1 MVSAISKTTIKVRKD
16 TVVVNHAAPGK
27 HRSAAIAVSSGSG
40 EVARESGLRA
50 SSAVMR
56 RMPIS
61 TPHATWPFLR
71 RSEFMVSAA
80 SKTRT
85 KVRKGTVV
93 VNHRP
98 ATLPHAVSKVFSPAG
113 VSRRP
118 DQAARICDSR
128 VTAPLLTFN
137 AGKKPALRPFFSK
150 GPAELRV
157 ARHFTAR
164 NSTATEGRLFV
175 QGPLNPLPDNAGID
189 QRSCP
194 TLYRRFSRS
203 RESYAVPTKPHES
216 ATAERPLPY

>member
-1 MVSAISKTTIKVRKD
+1 
-16 TVVVNHAAPGK
+16 
-27 HRSAAIAVSSGSG
+27 
-40 EVARESGLRA
+40 
-50 SSAVMR
+50 
-56 RMPIS
+56 
-61 TPHATWPFLR
+61 
-71 RSEFMVSAA
+71 MVSAA

-128 VTAPLLTFN
+128 ATAPLLTFN

-157 ARHFTAR
+157 ARHFKFSPLR
-164 NSTATEGRLFV
+164 NVPGSGR
-175 QGPLNPLPDNAGID
+175 
-189 QRSCP
+189 R
-194 TLYRRFSRS
+194 
-203 RESYAVPTKPHES
+203 
-216 ATAERPLPY
+216 